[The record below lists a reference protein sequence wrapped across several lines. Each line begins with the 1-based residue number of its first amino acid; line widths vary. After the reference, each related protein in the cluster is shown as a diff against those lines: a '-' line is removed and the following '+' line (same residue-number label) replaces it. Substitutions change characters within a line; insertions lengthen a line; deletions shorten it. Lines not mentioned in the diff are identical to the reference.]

1 MIENIMVFFEK
12 HDRVD
17 IHKEESKILYN
28 AFRKSYHYKP
38 ILENQ
43 SRNFIGG
50 GFLTGFRYGPNV
62 SIYIPEP
69 YDLLEGTEGY
79 LHPYVILSERPMDLR
94 VLVFPSTDML
104 LRVISELCN
113 TGLKYDEYMADAL
126 VKYQFKMIRL
136 KLESGRVYI
145 SRDLPEFMLSAES
158 MIAKVLF
165 DGAEKNYSRS
175 VHYIHSNQDIILAD
189 RYGVGLRENR
199 SNFGKSKVVQEN
211 EEKLMKEVEKNLE
224 KGKINVKNEDFNN

>member
-1 MIENIMVFFEK
+1 MVINNIMAFFEK
-12 HDRVD
+12 YDRVD

-43 SRNFIGG
+43 SRNFLGG
-50 GFLTGFRYGPNV
+50 GFLTGFRYGPNI

-69 YDLLEGTEGY
+69 YDLLMGTDGY

-94 VLVFPSTDML
+94 VLVFSSNDML

-126 VKYQFKMIRL
+126 VKYKFKMIRL

-165 DGAEKNYSRS
+165 DGAEKNYSS
-175 VHYIHSNQDIILAD
+175 NVHYIHSNQDIILAD
-189 RYGVGLRENR
+189 RYGIGLRGNN
-199 SNFGKSKVVQEN
+199 SNFEKSKVVQEN
-211 EEKLMKEVEKNLE
+211 EEKLLKEVEKNLE
-224 KGKINVKNEDFNN
+224 SRKENE

>member
-1 MIENIMVFFEK
+1 MIENIMAFFEK

-43 SRNFIGG
+43 SRNFLGG

-79 LHPYVILSERPMDLR
+79 LHPYIILSERPMDLR

-165 DGAEKNYSRS
+165 DGAEKNYSTS
-175 VHYIHSNQDIILAD
+175 AHYIHSNQDIILAD
-189 RYGVGLRENR
+189 RYGVGLRGNR
-199 SNFGKSKVVQEN
+199 SNFGKSKVIQEN
-211 EEKLMKEVEKNLE
+211 EEKLLKEVEKNLE
-224 KGKINVKNEDFNN
+224 SRKENER

>member
-1 MIENIMVFFEK
+1 MVINNIMAFFEG
-12 HDRVD
+12 HDRGDVN
-17 IHKEESKILYN
+17 KEASRVLYDG
-28 AFRKSYHYKP
+28 FRNSYHFTP
-38 ILENQ
+38 IIDNQ
-43 SRNFIGG
+43 SRNFLGG

-69 YDLLEGTEGY
+69 YDLLMGTDGY

-94 VLVFPSTDML
+94 VLVFPSTGGML
-104 LRVISELCN
+104 GVLSELCN
-113 TGLKYDEYMADAL
+113 TMLEYDKYMGDAL
-126 VKYQFKMIRL
+126 VSCQFKMIRL

-165 DGAEKNYSRS
+165 DGANKNYSSS

-189 RYGVGLRENR
+189 QYGVGLRGNR

-211 EEKLMKEVEKNLE
+211 EEKLLKEVEKNLE
-224 KGKINVKNEDFNN
+224 SRSK

>member
-1 MIENIMVFFEK
+1 MIENVMAFFEK

-17 IHKEESKILYN
+17 VKKEASRVLYEG
-28 AFRKSYHYKP
+28 FRNSYHFTP
-38 ILENQ
+38 IIDNQ
-43 SRNFIGG
+43 SRNFLGG
-50 GFLTGFRYGPNV
+50 GFLTGFRYGPNI

-69 YDLLEGTEGY
+69 YDLLIGTDGY
-79 LHPYVILSERPMDLR
+79 LHPYIILSERPMDLR

-104 LRVISELCN
+104 LRVICELLN
-113 TGLKYDEYMADAL
+113 TGLKYDEYMGNAL
-126 VKYQFKMIRL
+126 VSRQFKMIRL

-145 SRDLPEFMLSAES
+145 SSELPEFMLSAES

-165 DGAEKNYSRS
+165 DGAEKNYSSS

-189 RYGVGLRENR
+189 RFGVGLKGNR

-211 EEKLMKEVEKNLE
+211 EEKLLKEVEKNLE
-224 KGKINVKNEDFNN
+224 SRSK

>member
-1 MIENIMVFFEK
+1 MIENIMAFFEK
-12 HDRVD
+12 HDRID

-28 AFRKSYHYKP
+28 AFRKSYHYKQ

-43 SRNFIGG
+43 SRNFLGG

-189 RYGVGLRENR
+189 RYGVGLRGNR

-224 KGKINVKNEDFNN
+224 SRKENER

>member
-1 MIENIMVFFEK
+1 MVINNVMAFFEK
-12 HDRVD
+12 YDRVD
-17 IHKEESKILYN
+17 IRKEESKILYN
-28 AFRKSYHYKP
+28 AFRNSYNYKP

-43 SRNFIGG
+43 YRNFLGG

-79 LHPYVILSERPMDLR
+79 LHPYIILSERPMDLR
-94 VLVFPSTDML
+94 VLVFPTTDML

-113 TGLKYDEYMADAL
+113 TGLRYDEYMADSLA
-126 VKYQFKMIRL
+126 KYQFKMIRL

-145 SRDLPEFMLSAES
+145 ARDLPDFMLSAAS

-165 DGAEKNYSRS
+165 DGAEKNYSS
-175 VHYIHSNQDIILAD
+175 NVHYIHSNQDIILAD
-189 RYGVGLRENR
+189 RYGVGLRGNSSHFR
-199 SNFGKSKVVQEN
+199 KLKVVQEN
-211 EEKLMKEVEKNLE
+211 EEKLHKEVEKNLE
-224 KGKINVKNEDFNN
+224 SRSE

>member
-1 MIENIMVFFEK
+1 MVINNIMAFFEK
-12 HDRVD
+12 YDRVD
-17 IHKEESKILYN
+17 IRKEESKILYN

-43 SRNFIGG
+43 SRNFLGG

-79 LHPYVILSERPMDLR
+79 LHPYIILSERPMDLR

-126 VKYQFKMIRL
+126 VSRQFKMIRL

-145 SRDLPEFMLSAES
+145 ARDLPEFMLSAES

-165 DGAEKNYSRS
+165 DGAEKNYSS
-175 VHYIHSNQDIILAD
+175 NVHYVHSNQDIILAD
-189 RYGVGLRENR
+189 RYGVGLRGNSSHFR
-199 SNFGKSKVVQEN
+199 KTKVVQEN
-211 EEKLMKEVEKNLE
+211 EEKLHKEVEKNLE
-224 KGKINVKNEDFNN
+224 SRKEND

>member
-1 MIENIMVFFEK
+1 MIENIMAFFEK
-12 HDRVD
+12 HDRVN
-17 IHKEESKILYN
+17 IRKEGCKILYDG
-28 AFRKSYHYKP
+28 FRNSYYFTP
-38 ILENQ
+38 IIDNQ
-43 SRNFIGG
+43 SRNFLGG

-69 YDLLEGTEGY
+69 YDLLMGTDGY

-94 VLVFPSTDML
+94 VLVFPSTGGML
-104 LRVISELCN
+104 GVLSELCN
-113 TGLKYDEYMADAL
+113 TMLEYDKYMGDAL
-126 VKYQFKMIRL
+126 VSCQFKMIRL

-165 DGAEKNYSRS
+165 DGANKNYSSS

-189 RYGVGLRENR
+189 QYGVGLRGNR

-211 EEKLMKEVEKNLE
+211 EEKLLKEVEKNLE
-224 KGKINVKNEDFNN
+224 SRSK